1 MVGMFHAGVRPSL
14 VMKAA
19 AAAGLVVLADVFF
32 FRAPPG
38 FTLGVF
44 ALAFAIALFAVQP
57 ALQRDRRGLLFLA
70 GAVVMALGMI
80 ERPTFA
86 GWFLFGCL
94 IGMASLSPR
103 AGPDDDAWRWFQ
115 RLAWQP
121 IVGSVGP
128 LLDLLKLGNR
138 KLKRIR
144 FAPFKLI
151 SLLLLPLLGGLLFL
165 GLFAAAN
172 PLISDA
178 LSRIAWPRLD
188 LLRFIFWGVVF
199 VVVWAVLRPR
209 FLKKP
214 WATPGVRGDRAMPGV
229 SVLSVTL
236 SLVVF
241 NALFALQNGLDIA
254 FLWSGARLPAQFT
267 LAEYVHAG
275 VYPLIFSALCTGL
288 FVLVALR
295 PGSEITASKLV
306 RILVIAW
313 VAQNLFVVASSA
325 YRMWLYVE
333 SYSLT
338 RLRILVM
345 VWMALI
351 AVGLGSILWR
361 VLRDLSSGWLLN
373 VNARALLL
381 TLFGLSV
388 VDIGAA
394 AAEWNVTHARE
405 VGGKGVELDL
415 CYLEKLGGSAL
426 VPLSELQARN
436 LPGPFGDRVTYV
448 RSEAFGQV
456 ARSMTRW
463 QGWTWRAQ
471 RRLQRA
477 TQLIGGSTRTF
488 DGQTA
493 CSAAE
498 EAARAAMDAAAT
510 APQAAADAAAAVP
523 DPATPNPGLQDASN
537 GGGSDRTALTTGEP
551 DPAARNTAPPS
562 LTSEPQSR

>member
-14 VMKAA
+14 AAKGA

-32 FRAPPG
+32 FQAFPG

-44 ALAFAIALFAVQP
+44 ALAFAVALFAVQP
-57 ALQRDRRGLLFLA
+57 AMWGDKRALLFLG
-70 GAVVMALGMI
+70 GAAVMALGMI

-103 AGPDDDAWRWFQ
+103 AGPDDDAWLWFQ

-121 IVGSVGP
+121 IVGAVGP
-128 LLDLLKLGNR
+128 LLDLLKLGNK
-138 KLKRIR
+138 KLKRVR
-144 FAPFKLI
+144 FAPFRLI
-151 SLLLLPLLGGLLFL
+151 SLLLLPVLGGLLFL

-188 LLRFIFWGVVF
+188 LARFIFWGVVF

-214 WATPGVRGDRAMPGV
+214 WATPGVRGDRPMPGV

-236 SLVVF
+236 SLIVF

-306 RILVIAW
+306 RLLVILW

-325 YRMWLYVE
+325 FRMWLYVE

-345 VWMALI
+345 IWMALI
-351 AVGLGSILWR
+351 AVGLVSILWR
-361 VLRDLSSGWLLN
+361 LLRDLASGWLLN
-373 VNARALLL
+373 LNARALLL
-381 TLFGLSV
+381 SLFGLSV
-388 VDIGAA
+388 IDIGAV

-436 LPGPFGDRVTYV
+436 LPGSFGSRVGYV
-448 RSEAFGQV
+448 RSEAF
-456 ARSMTRW
+456 ARAANSTIHW

-471 RRLQRA
+471 RRLERA
-477 TQLIGGSTRTF
+477 TELIGGSRRTF
-488 DGQTA
+488 SGRTA
-493 CSAAE
+493 CGAAQ
-498 EAARAAMDAAAT
+498 EAANAAMRAVTLPPPIPGITPAE
-510 APQAAADAAAAVP
+510 QAAADARAQARTQVP
-523 DPATPNPGLQDASN
+523 IPPSADGTTRDPST
-537 GGGSDRTALTTGEP
+537 
-551 DPAARNTAPPS
+551 PS